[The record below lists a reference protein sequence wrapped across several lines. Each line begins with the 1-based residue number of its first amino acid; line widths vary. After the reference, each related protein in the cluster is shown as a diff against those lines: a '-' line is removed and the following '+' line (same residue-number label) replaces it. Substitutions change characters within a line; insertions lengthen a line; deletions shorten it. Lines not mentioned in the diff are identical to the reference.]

1 LKLNFFKGING
12 REVVK
17 MILGLIPL
25 LLGISIIFVETNIV
39 DTMI

>member
-1 LKLNFFKGING
+1 LKSIFFKVING

-17 MILGLIPL
+17 MILDLIPL
-25 LLGISIIFVETNIV
+25 LIGISVIFVETNIV